1 MGAIV
6 GVLFIIFL
14 IFFALIAIIIS
25 AFQEG
30 REERKLEDRRKY
42 GLKKPTS
49 NYKAKSKKE
58 SVEGNKLSSISAPKT
73 IDKTLLRR
81 SYIRDI
87 ENVPILSNEQEIILF
102 RQIQQYIQIERLQLE
117 IFDLTDEK
125 PSLEEISQRLG
136 LTIAEV
142 KKRLI
147 AGKRAKEKIVA
158 ANLRLVVSVAKKYK
172 KRNMGLLDL
181 IQEGTVGLVRS
192 VDKFDPERGYKFST
206 YANSWIRESIRR
218 ATAEKK

>member
-1 MGAIV
+1 M
-6 GVLFIIFL
+6 
-14 IFFALIAIIIS
+14 
-25 AFQEG
+25 
-30 REERKLEDRRKY
+30 
-42 GLKKPTS
+42 
-49 NYKAKSKKE
+49 
-58 SVEGNKLSSISAPKT
+58 
-73 IDKTLLRR
+73 
-81 SYIRDI
+81 
-87 ENVPILSNEQEIILF
+87 
-102 RQIQQYIQIERLQLE
+102 
-117 IFDLTDEK
+117 
-125 PSLEEISQRLG
+125 
-136 LTIAEV
+136 

-172 KRNMGLLDL
+172 KRNIGLLDL

>member
-1 MGAIV
+1 M
-6 GVLFIIFL
+6 
-14 IFFALIAIIIS
+14 
-25 AFQEG
+25 
-30 REERKLEDRRKY
+30 
-42 GLKKPTS
+42 
-49 NYKAKSKKE
+49 
-58 SVEGNKLSSISAPKT
+58 
-73 IDKTLLRR
+73 
-81 SYIRDI
+81 
-87 ENVPILSNEQEIILF
+87 
-102 RQIQQYIQIERLQLE
+102 
-117 IFDLTDEK
+117 
-125 PSLEEISQRLG
+125 
-136 LTIAEV
+136 

-218 ATAEKK
+218 AAAEKK